1 MKPRCPNVLEVRP
14 GEHEC
19 RLSGVS
25 ISPDCGRSNDEWE
38 EVCIPIKSLAWLA
51 GTLDIETI
59 SDPREVE
66 AIMNTARVIQE
77 SAAAGS
83 EEQAAEAAA
92 QAEKPGR
99 VRLEGLTEEQLDSLI
114 LRAKEIKRRA
124 SGGRKLLP
132 RIQAYRHALERE
144 VAEKAQLIDLLM
156 RAIEA
161 IEAGRIP
168 PKLPPI
174 PRTLTPEERAR
185 RSEAMQQRR
194 AAMSPAQHTAVS
206 EQMAKARAAKA
217 QRRKAAA

>member
-1 MKPRCPNVLEVRP
+1 MRLRCSNVLEVRP

-25 ISPDCGRSNDEWE
+25 ISPDCGSSRDEWE
-38 EVCIPIKSLAWLA
+38 EGCIPIKSLAWLA

-77 SAAAGS
+77 RAAAGS

-92 QAEKPGR
+92 QTEKPGR
-99 VRLEGLTEEQLDSLI
+99 VRLEGLTEEQLDTLI
-114 LRAKEIKRRA
+114 ARAKEIKRRA

-132 RIQAYRHALERE
+132 RLQAYRHALERE
-144 VAEKAQLIDLLM
+144 VSEKAQLIDLLI

-168 PKLPPI
+168 PKLPKI
-174 PRTLTPEERAR
+174 PRVLSPE
-185 RSEAMQQRR
+185 QR
-194 AAMSPAQHTAVS
+194 AAMSERMTKMRASKKAISQPGRR
-206 EQMAKARAAKA
+206 AKAA
-217 QRRKAAA
+217 